1 MHGRSSSYLHEENV
15 PSQRAAGWLRP
26 SGHEES
32 PQRRRHSMQRDST
45 PVHEKL
51 QKENIKKGL
60 TNHLLKT

>member
-15 PSQRAAGWLRP
+15 PSQRAAGCLRP

-32 PQRRRHSMQRDST
+32 PQRRRHSMQRDSK

-60 TNHLLKT
+60 TNHL